1 MWRIILRSIRSKV
14 LVSILL
20 IAVITASGITVI
32 FYVKSAATI
41 EENYIASNQ
50 QQNRQIIES
59 LDQAMQEVYHVL
71 VEASCDEAIKA
82 KIKEYT
88 TEKEDKT
95 LAEMVG
101 LLQSYNERDT
111 AISSFHLII
120 PDEQVLVTSEAYP
133 KYKKV
138 IERRSIQALIKE
150 TENQAG
156 PLLLNNLIS
165 GRRPHLAFVEPINDN
180 GTVGYLCANI
190 EERYL
195 YYNYIS
201 EMRNDTIKEVM
212 LLDQK
217 NEVITTGDD
226 RQGEALTKTVKV
238 MEGKFKDSGAGSQD
252 VSIDEETIYFYSR
265 APFSRC
271 VLYLSVDRE
280 TVLGDLTELRLYY
293 AGILVISLIVAS
305 ILASYLARLIY
316 RPVQN
321 LTSTVKHVSEGELST
336 RAQVISRDE
345 MGDLATEFNQ
355 MLNQIEL
362 LIKELIEKERLKK
375 DAELEALQ
383 YQVTPHFMYNTLN
396 SIKYAALIKGER
408 ELADLIESFVE
419 LLQASISKK
428 GAFLT
433 VSEEVH
439 ILQNYVRLQEF
450 RSNTTIKTVYNIEPA
465 ASNCLIPRL
474 ILQPIVEN
482 AILHGIDIKKGNG
495 LILISAVVSGE
506 RLEIEIKDN
515 GRGMSKEQIRTLLNS
530 KVKKTKG
537 FTAVGIPN
545 VRDRLELYYGEKSQ
559 LRYVSDDRG
568 TTVMIYLPAAYD
580 EKE

>member
-1 MWRIILRSIRSKV
+1 MRSIRSKV

-120 PDEQVLVTSEAYP
+120 SDEQVLVTSEAYP

-201 EMRNDTIKEVM
+201 
-212 LLDQK
+212 
-217 NEVITTGDD
+217 
-226 RQGEALTKTVKV
+226 
-238 MEGKFKDSGAGSQD
+238 
-252 VSIDEETIYFYSR
+252 
-265 APFSRC
+265 
-271 VLYLSVDRE
+271 
-280 TVLGDLTELRLYY
+280 
-293 AGILVISLIVAS
+293 
-305 ILASYLARLIY
+305 
-316 RPVQN
+316 
-321 LTSTVKHVSEGELST
+321 
-336 RAQVISRDE
+336 
-345 MGDLATEFNQ
+345 
-355 MLNQIEL
+355 
-362 LIKELIEKERLKK
+362 
-375 DAELEALQ
+375 
-383 YQVTPHFMYNTLN
+383 
-396 SIKYAALIKGER
+396 
-408 ELADLIESFVE
+408 
-419 LLQASISKK
+419 
-428 GAFLT
+428 
-433 VSEEVH
+433 
-439 ILQNYVRLQEF
+439 
-450 RSNTTIKTVYNIEPA
+450 
-465 ASNCLIPRL
+465 
-474 ILQPIVEN
+474 
-482 AILHGIDIKKGNG
+482 
-495 LILISAVVSGE
+495 
-506 RLEIEIKDN
+506 
-515 GRGMSKEQIRTLLNS
+515 
-530 KVKKTKG
+530 
-537 FTAVGIPN
+537 
-545 VRDRLELYYGEKSQ
+545 
-559 LRYVSDDRG
+559 
-568 TTVMIYLPAAYD
+568 
-580 EKE
+580 

>member
-1 MWRIILRSIRSKV
+1 MRSIRSKV

-271 VLYLSVDRE
+271 ALYLSVDRE

>member
-1 MWRIILRSIRSKV
+1 MRSIRSKV

-271 VLYLSVDRE
+271 ALYLSVDRE

-345 MGDLATEFNQ
+345 MGDLAAEFNQ

>member
-1 MWRIILRSIRSKV
+1 MRSIRSKV
-14 LVSILL
+14 LISILL
-20 IAVITASGITVI
+20 ITVITASAITGI

-59 LDQAMQEVYHVL
+59 LDQTTQEVYQVL
-71 VEASCDEAIKA
+71 VEASCDEEIKA

-88 TEKEDKT
+88 AQKEDKT
-95 LAEMVG
+95 LTEIVS
-101 LLQSYNERDT
+101 LLQSYNQRDT

-133 KYKKV
+133 KFKKV
-138 IERRSIQALIKE
+138 IERHSIGALIKE
-150 TENQAG
+150 TQDQAG

-165 GRRPHLAFVEPINDN
+165 GRRPHLAFAEPINDN
-180 GTVGYLCANI
+180 GVVGYLCANI

-201 EMRNDTIKEVM
+201 EMQNDTIKEVM
-212 LLDQK
+212 LLDQN
-217 NEVITTGDD
+217 NEVITAGDD
-226 RQGEALTKTVKV
+226 RQGEALARTVKV
-238 MEGKFKDSGAGSQD
+238 MKEKFKASDASLQD
-252 VSIDEETIYFYSR
+252 VSIDEETLYFYSR

-271 VLYLSVDRE
+271 ALYISVDRE
-280 TVLGDLTELRLYY
+280 MVLGDLAKLRLYY
-293 AGILVISLIVAS
+293 LGILMIFLIIAG

-316 RPVQN
+316 KPVQN
-321 LTSTVKHVSEGELST
+321 LTRTVKRVSEGELST
-336 RAQVISRDE
+336 RAQITSQDE
-345 MGDLATEFNQ
+345 MGDLALEFNQ
-355 MLNQIEL
+355 MLNQIEI
-362 LIKELIEKERLKK
+362 LIKQLIEKEQLKK

-396 SIKYAALIKGER
+396 SIKYAALIKGEK
-408 ELADLIESFVE
+408 ELADLIENFVE

-450 RSNTTIKTVYNIEPA
+450 RSNTAIKVIYEIEPA
-465 ASNCLIPRL
+465 ASNCLLPRL

-482 AILHGIDIKKGNG
+482 AILHGIDIKKGDS
-495 LILISAVVSGE
+495 LILISAAVSGE
-506 RLEIEIKDN
+506 KLKIEIKDN
-515 GRGMSKEQIRTLLNS
+515 GRGMSEEQIRRLLNS
-530 KVKKTKG
+530 QAKKTKG

-545 VRDRLELYYGEKSQ
+545 VRDRLALYYGEKSR
-559 LRYVSDDRG
+559 LRYVSSDQG
-568 TTVMIYLPAAYD
+568 TTVMIYLPATYD

>member
-1 MWRIILRSIRSKV
+1 MRSIRSKV
-14 LVSILL
+14 LISILL
-20 IAVITASGITVI
+20 ITVITATAITGI

-41 EENYIASNQ
+41 EENYISSNQ

-59 LDQAMQEVYHVL
+59 LDQTTQEVYQVL
-71 VEASCDEAIKA
+71 VEASCDAVIKA

-88 TEKEDKT
+88 AEKKDKT
-95 LAEMVG
+95 LIEIVS
-101 LLQSYNERDT
+101 LLQNYNQRDT

-133 KYKKV
+133 KFKKV
-138 IERRSIQALIKE
+138 IERRSIEALIKE
-150 TENQAG
+150 TKDQAG

-165 GRRPHLAFVEPINDN
+165 GRRPHLAFAEPINDN
-180 GTVGYLCANI
+180 GIVGYLCANI

-195 YYNYIS
+195 YYNYVS
-201 EMRNDTIKEVM
+201 EMQNDTIKEVM
-212 LLDQK
+212 LLDQN
-217 NEVITTGDD
+217 NEVITAGDD
-226 RQGEALTKTVKV
+226 RQEEALARTVKV
-238 MEGKFKDSGAGSQD
+238 MKEKFKASGASLQD
-252 VSIDEETIYFYSR
+252 VRIDEETIYFYSR
-265 APFSRC
+265 APFSGC
-271 VLYLSVDRE
+271 ALYISVDRE
-280 TVLGDLTELRLYY
+280 MVLGDLAKLRLYY
-293 AGILVISLIVAS
+293 LGILMIFLIIAG

-316 RPVQN
+316 KPVQN
-321 LTSTVKHVSEGELST
+321 LTRTVKRVSEGELST
-336 RAQVISRDE
+336 RAQITSQDE
-345 MGDLATEFNQ
+345 MGDLAMEFNQ
-355 MLNQIEL
+355 MLNQIEI
-362 LIKELIEKERLKK
+362 LIKQLIEKEQLKK

-396 SIKYAALIKGER
+396 SIKYAALIKGEK
-408 ELADLIESFVE
+408 ELADLIENFVE

-450 RSNTTIKTVYNIEPA
+450 RSNTAIKVIYEIEPA
-465 ASNCLIPRL
+465 ASNCLLPRL

-482 AILHGIDIKKGNG
+482 AILHGIDIKKGDS

-506 RLEIEIKDN
+506 KLEIEIKDN
-515 GRGMSKEQIRTLLNS
+515 GRGMSEEQIRTLLNS
-530 KVKKTKG
+530 QAKKTKG

-545 VRDRLELYYGEKSQ
+545 VRDRLALYYGEKSR
-559 LRYVSDDRG
+559 LRYVSSDQG
-568 TTVMIYLPAAYD
+568 TTVMIYLPATYD

>member
-1 MWRIILRSIRSKV
+1 LRSIRSKV

>member
-1 MWRIILRSIRSKV
+1 MRSIRSKV
-14 LVSILL
+14 LISILL
-20 IAVITASGITVI
+20 ITVITASAITGI

-59 LDQAMQEVYHVL
+59 LDQTTQEVYQVL
-71 VEASCDEAIKA
+71 VEASCDEEIKA

-88 TEKEDKT
+88 AQKEDKT
-95 LAEMVG
+95 LTEIVS
-101 LLQSYNERDT
+101 LLQSYNQRDT

-133 KYKKV
+133 KFKKV
-138 IERRSIQALIKE
+138 IERHSIGALIKE
-150 TENQAG
+150 TKDQAG

-165 GRRPHLAFVEPINDN
+165 GRRPHLAFAEPINDN
-180 GTVGYLCANI
+180 GVVGYLCANI

-201 EMRNDTIKEVM
+201 EMQNDTIKEVM
-212 LLDQK
+212 LLDQN
-217 NEVITTGDD
+217 NEVITAGDD
-226 RQGEALTKTVKV
+226 RQGEALARTVKV
-238 MEGKFKDSGAGSQD
+238 MKEKFKASDASLQD
-252 VSIDEETIYFYSR
+252 VSIDEETLYFYSR

-271 VLYLSVDRE
+271 ALYISVDRE
-280 TVLGDLTELRLYY
+280 MVLGDLAKLRLYY
-293 AGILVISLIVAS
+293 LGILMIFLIIAG

-316 RPVQN
+316 KPVQN
-321 LTSTVKHVSEGELST
+321 LTRTVKRVSEGELST
-336 RAQVISRDE
+336 RAQITSQDE
-345 MGDLATEFNQ
+345 MGDLAMEFNQ
-355 MLNQIEL
+355 MLNQIEI
-362 LIKELIEKERLKK
+362 LIKQLIEKEQLKK

-396 SIKYAALIKGER
+396 SIKYAALIKGEK
-408 ELADLIESFVE
+408 ELADLIENFVE

-450 RSNTTIKTVYNIEPA
+450 RSNTAIKVIYEIEPA
-465 ASNCLIPRL
+465 ASNCLLPRL

-482 AILHGIDIKKGNG
+482 AILHGIDIKKGDS
-495 LILISAVVSGE
+495 LILISAAVSGE
-506 RLEIEIKDN
+506 KLKIEIKDN
-515 GRGMSKEQIRTLLNS
+515 GRGMSEEQIRRLLNS
-530 KVKKTKG
+530 QAKKTKG

-545 VRDRLELYYGEKSQ
+545 VRDRLALYYGEKSR
-559 LRYVSDDRG
+559 LRYVSSDQG
-568 TTVMIYLPAAYD
+568 TTVMIYLPATYD

>member
-1 MWRIILRSIRSKV
+1 MRSIRSKV

-20 IAVITASGITVI
+20 IAVITASAITVI

-59 LDQAMQEVYHVL
+59 LDQATQEVYHVL
-71 VEASCDEAIKA
+71 VEASCDAAIKE
-82 KIKEYT
+82 KIKEYKV
-88 TEKEDKT
+88 EREDRI
-95 LAEMVG
+95 LEELVV
-101 LLQSYNERDT
+101 LLRSYHERDT

-138 IERRSIQALIKE
+138 VERRSIEALLNE
-150 TENQAG
+150 AENQAG

-165 GRRPHLAFVEPINDN
+165 GRRPHLAFVEPVDN
-180 GTVGYLCANI
+180 NGVVGYLCANI

-201 EMRNDTIKEVM
+201 EMRNDSIKEVM
-212 LLDQK
+212 LLDYK
-217 NEVITTGDD
+217 NDVITA
-226 RQGEALTKTVKV
+226 GEEKEGEYLTKTVKV
-238 MEGKFKDSGAGSQD
+238 IEEKFKDSGTSLQD
-252 VSIDEETIYFYSR
+252 MRMDEETIYFYSR
-265 APFSRC
+265 GPFSRC
-271 VLYLSVDRE
+271 ALYLAVDRE
-280 TVLGDLTELRLYY
+280 AILGDFAELRLYY
-293 AGILVISLIVAS
+293 AGILVISLSIAG
-305 ILASYLARLIY
+305 ILADYLARLIY

-321 LTSTVKHVSEGELST
+321 LTSTVRRVSEGELST

-345 MGDLATEFNQ
+345 MGELSTEFNQ

-396 SIKYAALIKGER
+396 SIKYAALIKGEKQ
-408 ELADLIESFVE
+408 LADLIERFVE

-439 ILQNYVRLQEF
+439 ILQNYVCLQEF
-450 RSNTTIKTVYNIEPA
+450 RTNAPIKINFNIEPD

-482 AILHGIDIKKGNG
+482 AILHGIDIKRGDG
-495 LILISAVVSGE
+495 IISISAVVSRE
-506 RLEIEIKDN
+506 NLEIEIKDN
-515 GRGMSKEQIRTLLNS
+515 GRGMSEEQIRTLLNS
-530 KVKKTKG
+530 KAKKTKG

-545 VRDRLELYYGEKSQ
+545 VRDRLELYYGERSK
-559 LRYVSDDRG
+559 LAYVSSKQG
-568 TTVMIYLPAAYD
+568 TTVMIHLPATYD

>member
-1 MWRIILRSIRSKV
+1 
-14 LVSILL
+14 
-20 IAVITASGITVI
+20 
-32 FYVKSAATI
+32 
-41 EENYIASNQ
+41 
-50 QQNRQIIES
+50 
-59 LDQAMQEVYHVL
+59 
-71 VEASCDEAIKA
+71 
-82 KIKEYT
+82 
-88 TEKEDKT
+88 
-95 LAEMVG
+95 
-101 LLQSYNERDT
+101 
-111 AISSFHLII
+111 
-120 PDEQVLVTSEAYP
+120 
-133 KYKKV
+133 
-138 IERRSIQALIKE
+138 
-150 TENQAG
+150 
-156 PLLLNNLIS
+156 
-165 GRRPHLAFVEPINDN
+165 
-180 GTVGYLCANI
+180 
-190 EERYL
+190 
-195 YYNYIS
+195 
-201 EMRNDTIKEVM
+201 
-212 LLDQK
+212 
-217 NEVITTGDD
+217 
-226 RQGEALTKTVKV
+226 
-238 MEGKFKDSGAGSQD
+238 
-252 VSIDEETIYFYSR
+252 
-265 APFSRC
+265 
-271 VLYLSVDRE
+271 VDRE

>member
-1 MWRIILRSIRSKV
+1 MRSIRSKV

-120 PDEQVLVTSEAYP
+120 SDEQVLVTSEAYP

-226 RQGEALTKTVKV
+226 RQGEVLTKTVKV

-271 VLYLSVDRE
+271 ALYLSVDRE

>member
-1 MWRIILRSIRSKV
+1 MRSIRSKV

-120 PDEQVLVTSEAYP
+120 SDEQVLVTSEAYP

-271 VLYLSVDRE
+271 ALYLSVDRE

-568 TTVMIYLPAAYD
+568 TTVIIYLPAAYD

>member
-1 MWRIILRSIRSKV
+1 MRSIRSKV
-14 LVSILL
+14 LISILL
-20 IAVITASGITVI
+20 ITVITASAITGI

-59 LDQAMQEVYHVL
+59 LDQTTQEVYQVL
-71 VEASCDEAIKA
+71 VEASCDEEIKA

-88 TEKEDKT
+88 AQKEDKT
-95 LAEMVG
+95 LTEIVS
-101 LLQSYNERDT
+101 LLQSYNQRDT

-133 KYKKV
+133 KFKKV
-138 IERRSIQALIKE
+138 IERHSIGALIKE
-150 TENQAG
+150 TQDQAG

-165 GRRPHLAFVEPINDN
+165 GRRPHLAFAEPINDN
-180 GTVGYLCANI
+180 GVVGYLCANI

-201 EMRNDTIKEVM
+201 EMQNDTIKEVM
-212 LLDQK
+212 LLDQN
-217 NEVITTGDD
+217 NEVITAGDD
-226 RQGEALTKTVKV
+226 RQGEALARTVKV
-238 MEGKFKDSGAGSQD
+238 MKEKFKASDASLQD
-252 VSIDEETIYFYSR
+252 VSIDEETLYFYSR

-271 VLYLSVDRE
+271 ALYISVDRE
-280 TVLGDLTELRLYY
+280 MVLGDLAKLRLYY
-293 AGILVISLIVAS
+293 LGILMIFLIIAG

-316 RPVQN
+316 KPVQN
-321 LTSTVKHVSEGELST
+321 LTRTVKRVSEGELST
-336 RAQVISRDE
+336 RAQITSQDE
-345 MGDLATEFNQ
+345 MGDLAMEFNQ
-355 MLNQIEL
+355 MLNQIEI
-362 LIKELIEKERLKK
+362 LIKQLIEKEQLKK

-396 SIKYAALIKGER
+396 SIKYAALIKGEK
-408 ELADLIESFVE
+408 ELADLIENFVE

-450 RSNTTIKTVYNIEPA
+450 RSNTAIKVIYEIEPA
-465 ASNCLIPRL
+465 ASNCLLPRL

-482 AILHGIDIKKGNG
+482 AILHGIDIKKGDS
-495 LILISAVVSGE
+495 LILISAAVSGE
-506 RLEIEIKDN
+506 KLKIEIKDN
-515 GRGMSKEQIRTLLNS
+515 GRGMSEEQIRRLLNS
-530 KVKKTKG
+530 QAKKTKG

-545 VRDRLELYYGEKSQ
+545 VRDRLALYYGEKSR
-559 LRYVSDDRG
+559 LRYVSSDQG
-568 TTVMIYLPAAYD
+568 TTVMIYLPATYD

>member
-1 MWRIILRSIRSKV
+1 MRSIRSKV

-321 LTSTVKHVSEGELST
+321 LTRTVKCVSEGELST

-345 MGDLATEFNQ
+345 MGDLAAEFNQ

-362 LIKELIEKERLKK
+362 LIKELIEKEQLKK

-396 SIKYAALIKGER
+396 SIKYAALIKGEK

-428 GAFLT
+428 GAFLA

-450 RSNTTIKTVYNIEPA
+450 RSNTTINTVYHIEPA

>member
-1 MWRIILRSIRSKV
+1 MRSIRSKV

-120 PDEQVLVTSEAYP
+120 PNEQVLVTSEAYP

-190 EERYL
+190 EGRYL

-271 VLYLSVDRE
+271 ALYLSVDRE

>member
-1 MWRIILRSIRSKV
+1 MRSIRSKV

-201 EMRNDTIKEVM
+201 
-212 LLDQK
+212 
-217 NEVITTGDD
+217 
-226 RQGEALTKTVKV
+226 
-238 MEGKFKDSGAGSQD
+238 
-252 VSIDEETIYFYSR
+252 
-265 APFSRC
+265 
-271 VLYLSVDRE
+271 
-280 TVLGDLTELRLYY
+280 
-293 AGILVISLIVAS
+293 
-305 ILASYLARLIY
+305 
-316 RPVQN
+316 
-321 LTSTVKHVSEGELST
+321 
-336 RAQVISRDE
+336 
-345 MGDLATEFNQ
+345 
-355 MLNQIEL
+355 
-362 LIKELIEKERLKK
+362 
-375 DAELEALQ
+375 
-383 YQVTPHFMYNTLN
+383 
-396 SIKYAALIKGER
+396 
-408 ELADLIESFVE
+408 
-419 LLQASISKK
+419 
-428 GAFLT
+428 
-433 VSEEVH
+433 
-439 ILQNYVRLQEF
+439 
-450 RSNTTIKTVYNIEPA
+450 
-465 ASNCLIPRL
+465 
-474 ILQPIVEN
+474 
-482 AILHGIDIKKGNG
+482 
-495 LILISAVVSGE
+495 
-506 RLEIEIKDN
+506 
-515 GRGMSKEQIRTLLNS
+515 
-530 KVKKTKG
+530 
-537 FTAVGIPN
+537 
-545 VRDRLELYYGEKSQ
+545 
-559 LRYVSDDRG
+559 
-568 TTVMIYLPAAYD
+568 
-580 EKE
+580 

>member
-1 MWRIILRSIRSKV
+1 MRSIRSKV

-120 PDEQVLVTSEAYP
+120 SDEQVLVTSEAYP

-271 VLYLSVDRE
+271 ALYLSVDRE

>member
-1 MWRIILRSIRSKV
+1 MRSIRSKV

-271 VLYLSVDRE
+271 ALYLSVDRE

-568 TTVMIYLPAAYD
+568 TTVIIYLPAAYD

>member
-1 MWRIILRSIRSKV
+1 MRSIRSKV
-14 LVSILL
+14 LFSILL
-20 IAVITASGITVI
+20 IAVITASAITVV

-71 VEASCDEAIKA
+71 VEASCDEAIKT

-88 TEKEDKT
+88 AEKEDRT

-180 GTVGYLCANI
+180 GVVGYLCANI

-217 NEVITTGDD
+217 NEVITAGDD
-226 RQGEALTKTVKV
+226 RQGEALTKTLKV
-238 MEGKFKDSGAGSQD
+238 MEEKFKDSGASSQN
-252 VSIDEETIYFYSR
+252 VSIDEGTIYFYSR

-271 VLYLSVDRE
+271 ALYLSVDRE

-293 AGILVISLIVAS
+293 VGILVISLIVAT
-305 ILASYLARLIY
+305 ILANYLTRLIY

-321 LTSTVKHVSEGELST
+321 LTRTVKCVSEGELST

-345 MGDLATEFNQ
+345 MGDLAAEFNQ

-362 LIKELIEKERLKK
+362 LIKELIEKEQLKK

-396 SIKYAALIKGER
+396 SIKYAALIKGEK

-428 GAFLT
+428 GAFLA

>member
-1 MWRIILRSIRSKV
+1 MRSIRSKV

-120 PDEQVLVTSEAYP
+120 PNEQVLVTSEAYP

-271 VLYLSVDRE
+271 ALYLSVDRE

>member
-1 MWRIILRSIRSKV
+1 MRSIRSKV
-14 LVSILL
+14 LISILL
-20 IAVITASGITVI
+20 ITVITASAITGI

-59 LDQAMQEVYHVL
+59 LDQTTQEVYRVL
-71 VEASCDEAIKA
+71 VEASCDAVIKA

-88 TEKEDKT
+88 AQKEDKT
-95 LAEMVG
+95 LTEIVS
-101 LLQSYNERDT
+101 LLQSYNQRDT

-133 KYKKV
+133 KFKKV
-138 IERRSIQALIKE
+138 IERHSIGALIKE
-150 TENQAG
+150 TQDQAG

-165 GRRPHLAFVEPINDN
+165 GRRPHLAFAEPINDN
-180 GTVGYLCANI
+180 GVVGYLCANI

-201 EMRNDTIKEVM
+201 EMQNDTIKEVM
-212 LLDQK
+212 LLDQN
-217 NEVITTGDD
+217 NEVITAGDD
-226 RQGEALTKTVKV
+226 RQGEALARTVKV
-238 MEGKFKDSGAGSQD
+238 MKEKFKISDASLQD
-252 VSIDEETIYFYSR
+252 VSIDEDTIYFYSR

-271 VLYLSVDRE
+271 ALYISVDRE
-280 TVLGDLTELRLYY
+280 MVLGDLAKLRLYY
-293 AGILVISLIVAS
+293 LGILMIFLIIAG

-321 LTSTVKHVSEGELST
+321 LTRTVKRVSEGELST
-336 RAQVISRDE
+336 RAQITSQDE
-345 MGDLATEFNQ
+345 MGDLAMEFNQ
-355 MLNQIEL
+355 MLNQIEI
-362 LIKELIEKERLKK
+362 LIKQLIEKEQLKK

-396 SIKYAALIKGER
+396 SIKYAALIKGEK
-408 ELADLIESFVE
+408 ELADLIENFVE

-450 RSNTTIKTVYNIEPA
+450 RSNTAIKVIYEIEPA
-465 ASNCLIPRL
+465 ASDCLIPRL

-482 AILHGIDIKKGNG
+482 AILHGIDIKKGDS
-495 LILISAVVSGE
+495 LILISAAVSGE
-506 RLEIEIKDN
+506 KLEIEIKDN
-515 GRGMSKEQIRTLLNS
+515 GRGMSEEQIRTLLNGQA
-530 KVKKTKG
+530 KKTKG

-545 VRDRLELYYGEKSQ
+545 VRDRLTLYYGEKSR
-559 LRYVSDDRG
+559 LRYVSSDQG
-568 TTVMIYLPAAYD
+568 TTVMIYLPATYD

>member
-1 MWRIILRSIRSKV
+1 MRSIRSKV

>member
-1 MWRIILRSIRSKV
+1 MRSIRSKV
-14 LVSILL
+14 LISILL
-20 IAVITASGITVI
+20 ITVITATAITGI

-41 EENYIASNQ
+41 EENYISSNQ

-59 LDQAMQEVYHVL
+59 LDQTTQEVYQVL
-71 VEASCDEAIKA
+71 VEASCDASIKA

-88 TEKEDKT
+88 AEKEDKT
-95 LAEMVG
+95 LMEIVS
-101 LLQSYNERDT
+101 LLQNYNQRDT

-133 KYKKV
+133 KFKKV
-138 IERRSIQALIKE
+138 IERRSIEALIKE
-150 TENQAG
+150 TKDQAG

-165 GRRPHLAFVEPINDN
+165 GRRPHLAFAEPINDN
-180 GTVGYLCANI
+180 GIVGYLCANI

-195 YYNYIS
+195 YYNYVS
-201 EMRNDTIKEVM
+201 EMQNDTIKEVM
-212 LLDQK
+212 LLDQN
-217 NEVITTGDD
+217 NEVITAGDD
-226 RQGEALTKTVKV
+226 RQEEALARTVKV
-238 MEGKFKDSGAGSQD
+238 MKEKFKASDASLQD
-252 VSIDEETIYFYSR
+252 VRIDEETIYFYSR
-265 APFSRC
+265 APFSGC
-271 VLYLSVDRE
+271 ALYISVDRE
-280 TVLGDLTELRLYY
+280 MVLGDLAKLRLYY
-293 AGILVISLIVAS
+293 LGILMIFLIIAG

-316 RPVQN
+316 KPVQN
-321 LTSTVKHVSEGELST
+321 LTRTVKRVSEGELST
-336 RAQVISRDE
+336 RAQITSQDE
-345 MGDLATEFNQ
+345 MGDLAMEFNQ
-355 MLNQIEL
+355 MLNQIEI
-362 LIKELIEKERLKK
+362 LIKQLIEKEQLKK

-396 SIKYAALIKGER
+396 SIKYAALIKGEK
-408 ELADLIESFVE
+408 ELADLIENFVE

-450 RSNTTIKTVYNIEPA
+450 RSNTAIKVIYEIEPA
-465 ASNCLIPRL
+465 ASNCLLPRL

-482 AILHGIDIKKGNG
+482 AILHGIDIKKGDS

-506 RLEIEIKDN
+506 KLEIEIKDN
-515 GRGMSKEQIRTLLNS
+515 GRGMSEEQIRTLLNS
-530 KVKKTKG
+530 QAKKTKG

-545 VRDRLELYYGEKSQ
+545 VRDRLALYYGEKSR
-559 LRYVSDDRG
+559 LRYVSSDQG
-568 TTVMIYLPAAYD
+568 TTVMIYLPATYD